1 MTLIVKSL
9 RSVVLEKG
17 GHFIDAHLFKNASRA
32 MLVGIGLLWPTP
44 RVRALPVHAAEALAD
59 LSIRSRWIPFL
70 FILVVCVKQSVTYRV
85 SPARV

>member
-1 MTLIVKSL
+1 MLTLIVKSL

-17 GHFIDAHLFKNASRA
+17 GHFFDAHLFKNAGQA

-44 RVRALPVHAAEALAD
+44 QIRALPVHAAEALAD

-70 FILVVCVKQSVTYRV
+70 FILVVFIVVPFVLIFLLR
-85 SPARV
+85 